1 MLRVSANPPNIRK
14 ANTMNT
20 NRAPFTTAELM
31 QLPRN
36 AYAFRNRY
44 GVWGIRQDAEKVET
58 VVRNA
63 NNMPLVA
70 SDYYATPVDA
80 IVTAQIVERAY
91 SIAQH
96 IDKAYNG

>member
-1 MLRVSANPPNIRK
+1 
-14 ANTMNT
+14 MNT

-36 AYAFRNRY
+36 AYAFRNRF
-44 GVWGIRQDAEKVET
+44 GVWGIRQDTDKVET

-80 IVTAQIVERAY
+80 LVVAEIVSRSFTV
-91 SIAQH
+91 AQH